1 MFNIPLRV
9 VNILGSRPVR
19 TYRGDTTKPATTGT
33 DPVRRDIRETRGCV
47 SSPPLSLLGSPLAPE
62 PEPESTPSHATSA
75 VSHELTTISLNPD
88 LI

>member
-1 MFNIPLRV
+1 MFYISLCV

-19 TYRGDTTKPATTGT
+19 TYRGDTAKPATTST
-33 DPVRRDIRETRGCV
+33 DPVRRDIRKARGCLPA
-47 SSPPLSLLGSPLAPE
+47 PPHSLRGPPPLAPE
-62 PEPESTPSHATSA
+62 PEPTPSHATSA